1 MSFHDDERFPG
12 LGPELTGHPVF
23 DQHHD
28 KVGRV
33 SDVVY
38 DESGEPRWA
47 IVDPGPLRSEKF
59 VPVDGAYT
67 TNDGDVVVPYD
78 KSQVRAAPKAS
89 RDHIMDSA
97 TERRLLRHY
106 ELADHG

>member
-1 MSFHDDERFPG
+1 VSFHDDERFPS
-12 LGPELTGHPVF
+12 LGAELTGHPVF

-38 DESGEPRWA
+38 DEMGEPKWA

-59 VPVDGAYT
+59 VPVEGAYT

-78 KSQVRAAPKAS
+78 KSHVKTAPKVS
-89 RDHIMDSA
+89 RDHIIDSA
-97 TERRLLRHY
+97 TERRLVRHY